1 MDELQN
7 LLLFGNKIK
16 EIRKKK
22 GLTQAELAEMLNLSV
37 NFIGMVERAQRNTKV
52 ENVFKLARVLEV
64 SPKDFFDF

>member
-7 LLLFGNKIK
+7 LLSFGNKIK
-16 EIRKKK
+16 ELRKKK
-22 GLTQAELAEMLNLSV
+22 GLTQAQLAEALNLSV